1 MYYILNLECVVY
13 HTKSVAERC
22 QLSIGVR
29 MGTHCL
35 NINVVAYG
43 QRYHDILTLTISIM
57 HYIMHTQA
65 GGKAG
70 KKWKWEQVR

>member
-1 MYYILNLECVVY
+1 
-13 HTKSVAERC
+13 
-22 QLSIGVR
+22 

-35 NINVVAYG
+35 HINVVAYR

-70 KKWKWEQVR
+70 KNGNGNKCGNGSRKWEQKPE